1 MLHQYQSIYLA
12 SNSPRRK
19 ELLTQLGVAF
29 THINNEFDET
39 QLANETPLEYVE
51 RLAMG
56 KALSAKQNLATST
69 QVLTMNMESLNSY
82 KVPILAADTI
92 VVLENE
98 VLGKPVDKQDAVN
111 TLSKLSGKTHQV
123 LTSVVVVDSE
133 QQVQKTSQ
141 SSVTFEHINLSQ
153 INTYCDTLEPMGKAG
168 SYAIQGVA
176 ASFIKRLVGSYSG
189 VMGLP
194 LFETR
199 QMLDEF
205 NIKYLLN

>member
-1 MLHQYQSIYLA
+1 MPNQYKEIYLA

-29 THINNEFDET
+29 THINNEFDES
-39 QLANETPLEYVE
+39 QLPNETPLEYVE
-51 RLAMG
+51 RLARG
-56 KALSAKQNLATST
+56 KALSAKQNLASSDHLNTKS
-69 QVLTMNMESLNSY
+69 LESANNHQA
-82 KVPILAADTI
+82 PILAADTI
-92 VVLENE
+92 VVLDNE
-98 VLGKPVDKQDAVN
+98 VLGKPADKQDAVK
-111 TLSKLSGKTHQV
+111 TLTKLSGKTHQV
-123 LTSVVVVDSE
+123 LTSVVVVDADM
-133 QQVQKTSQ
+133 QMQRTSQ
-141 SSVTFEHINLSQ
+141 SSVTFENISLKQ
-153 INTYCDTLEPMGKAG
+153 ITAYCDTLEPMGKAG

-205 NIKYLLN
+205 NVKYLLN